1 MQGCSLHLD
10 SRDAS
15 VTANRL
21 LPAYYAAT
29 LVFLVLDYAFGVNV
43 RLTFLEP
50 WPQAR
55 AGYYGFCFVCLALM
69 WWRPAWIALIGCFES
84 LVTLVALIFG
94 MAIRVMIPYDA
105 IFAENAQFVTAREI
119 VNFLIAGFVAYYA
132 WVNGLKAV
140 IGR

>member
-1 MQGCSLHLD
+1 M
-10 SRDAS
+10 
-15 VTANRL
+15 TADRL

-55 AGYYGFCFVCLALM
+55 AGYYGFCFFCLALM
-69 WWRPAWIALIGCFES
+69 WWRPAWTALIGSFES

-94 MAIRVMIPYDA
+94 MAMRVMIPNDA
-105 IFAENAQFVTAREI
+105 IFAENAEFVTIREI
-119 VNFLIAGFVAYYA
+119 INFLIAGFVAYYA
-132 WVNGLKAV
+132 WVRGLRAA

>member
-1 MQGCSLHLD
+1 MQGCSLHPD
-10 SRDAS
+10 SLGAS
-15 VTANRL
+15 VTADRL

-55 AGYYGFCFVCLALM
+55 SGYYGFCFFCLALM
-69 WWRPAWIALIGCFES
+69 WWRPAWTALIGSFES

-94 MAIRVMIPYDA
+94 MAMRVMIPNDA
-105 IFAENAQFVTAREI
+105 IFAENAEFVTIREI
-119 VNFLIAGFVAYYA
+119 INFLIAGFVAYYA
-132 WVNGLKAV
+132 WVRGLRAA